1 MKNKANEISFAVYNS
16 FFVTKICAKLCEKIT
31 NLLKFFTN
39 FSLKN
44 CENFSQNVVSNSI
57 HYYFAS
63 KSAAF
68 LNVHIFLNYVLKC
81 NTYLFTQT
89 LKWHLETS
97 PWPNTEKAVTDNGI
111 SWIQILLEVFLNSSH
126 PDANLRNWN
135 ESDALPWSNSYWF
148 RDFLHSNQLAERIP
162 GRQEIYK

>member
-1 MKNKANEISFAVYNS
+1 MDDSISVIDANTVAVHIADPTSFIPLQSDLDFNCSVQQ
-16 FFVTKICAKLCEKIT
+16 FFVTKICAKICEKIT

-68 LNVHIFLNYVLKC
+68 LNVHIF
-81 NTYLFTQT
+81 
-89 LKWHLETS
+89 
-97 PWPNTEKAVTDNGI
+97 
-111 SWIQILLEVFLNSSH
+111 
-126 PDANLRNWN
+126 
-135 ESDALPWSNSYWF
+135 
-148 RDFLHSNQLAERIP
+148 
-162 GRQEIYK
+162 